1 MPALVFFLLWK
12 WGLVKVFMAASSPT
26 LLILRVSETDRLS
39 FTASIRQLHSIGLIF
54 TYGPRLTALAFS
66 LLMGRASQH
75 WPFLNLIL
83 ASPLAAGATHQPTTL
98 YHSLEFDVVAKLKTD
113 ESEVSNTRRW
123 ERADPRVF
131 VVHSPIHITTEVQ
144 ELNSYHEWIKHQT
157 TVAAP
162 SPLGSAP
169 APASFWSQLQRLV
182 TNAIIKNKEILASEN
197 QLGFQSDSLT
207 DSRWIVGEN
216 WVLNVQEF
224 ILFFRVGVGAGAN
237 PKRSSSNSRPKSL
250 ALGDSDSTKLDQ
262 TEAIRL
268 FGESDCFT
276 FVPKI
281 VVFESVMSRLQFG
294 VMTIELQS
302 CLQNLMQKCS
312 RSRGNPVVQSPQNP
326 GFHQG
331 DDVPCAQYWVM
342 VVVWP
347 TFGRGS
353 SVLYHTPPP
362 HTHVSAAKWS
372 YSQVTKRCL
381 WQYSQDWKMFP
392 RL

>member
-1 MPALVFFLLWK
+1 M
-12 WGLVKVFMAASSPT
+12 
-26 LLILRVSETDRLS
+26 
-39 FTASIRQLHSIGLIF
+39 
-54 TYGPRLTALAFS
+54 
-66 LLMGRASQH
+66 
-75 WPFLNLIL
+75 
-83 ASPLAAGATHQPTTL
+83 
-98 YHSLEFDVVAKLKTD
+98 
-113 ESEVSNTRRW
+113 
-123 ERADPRVF
+123 
-131 VVHSPIHITTEVQ
+131 
-144 ELNSYHEWIKHQT
+144 
-157 TVAAP
+157 
-162 SPLGSAP
+162 
-169 APASFWSQLQRLV
+169 
-182 TNAIIKNKEILASEN
+182 
-197 QLGFQSDSLT
+197 
-207 DSRWIVGEN
+207 
-216 WVLNVQEF
+216 
-224 ILFFRVGVGAGAN
+224 
-237 PKRSSSNSRPKSL
+237 

-362 HTHVSAAKWS
+362 THMYQLPNGRIHKSRKDVYDNTVKIEKCFPGFN
-372 YSQVTKRCL
+372 QVKLTYVL
-381 WQYSQDWKMFP
+381 TWTDE
-392 RL
+392 